1 MGMQS
6 EMTKDCFD
14 MAEDMCEDRSDF
26 FAAAAAESNE
36 ELQCE
41 LNEMMG
47 ECSMMAE
54 SSNVGMG
61 AISAPQA
68 CMSAASSAPSYHTV
82 TRKEKKSLPAFNS
95 IIFKQSTDGFW
106 KEDVRSILNECFENA
121 NATQSEV
128 RSAIQACTLSN
139 GVELETVYLT
149 LLAIHILQECYEDNR
164 GEWNMIVQKART
176 WLVQVGVAKPN
187 NLLKKFTMATRSNP
201 YEVTITTQEPMDDM
215 EARLAQLMAI

>member
-1 MGMQS
+1 MMS
-6 EMTKDCFD
+6 DC

-26 FAAAAAESNE
+26 FAAAAAESNDD
-36 ELQCE
+36 LQCE
-41 LNEMMG
+41 LDEMMG
-47 ECSMMAE
+47 ECGMEMDCAMGS
-54 SSNVGMG
+54 VGMG

-68 CMSAASSAPSYHTV
+68 CMSAAASTPSYHTV
-82 TRKEKKSLPAFNS
+82 TRKEKRSLPAFNS

-149 LLAIHILQECYEDNR
+149 LLAIHILQECYEDSR

-201 YEVTITTQEPMDDM
+201 YEVTITTQEPMDEM
-215 EARLAQLMAI
+215 ESRLAQLMAI